1 MSNYANMAII
11 NILVCR
17 LKFPSPDLSNSRLIK
32 TYFIN
37 KNFDLKN
44 PICINC
50 PQIECLYSLGNYRIP
65 DDISMCARYIIYNT
79 INPIFVFVQLSYN
92 LVNI

>member
-1 MSNYANMAII
+1 MFQLLELTSS
-11 NILVCR
+11 
-17 LKFPSPDLSNSRLIK
+17 KLIK

-50 PQIECLYSLGNYRIP
+50 PQIECVYSLGNYRIP
-65 DDISMCARYIIYNT
+65 DVISICAR
-79 INPIFVFVQLSYN
+79 
-92 LVNI
+92 

>member
-1 MSNYANMAII
+1 MV
-11 NILVCR
+11 VCR
-17 LKFPSPDLSNSRLIK
+17 LKISSSDLCNSRLIK

-44 PICINC
+44 PICISC

-65 DDISMCARYIIYNT
+65 DDISMCARYIQYIYMIYLIYNT
-79 INPIFVFVQLSYN
+79 IKPIFVFVQLSYN